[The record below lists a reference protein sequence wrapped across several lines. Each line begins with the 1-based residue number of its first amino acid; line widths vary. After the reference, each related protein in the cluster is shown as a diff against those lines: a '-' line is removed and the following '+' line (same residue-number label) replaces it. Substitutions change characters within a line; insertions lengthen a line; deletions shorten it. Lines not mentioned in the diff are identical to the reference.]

1 MQTHGIFNDSAL
13 RFIFSLIDV
22 QETMQE
28 LQLSKEKCTSA
39 WNEASKSIFL
49 LDEQSQKIDELC
61 DQMKELKANH
71 SMSLLPTPV
80 PVIAPSNANSFSQ
93 VITVRSIATAL
104 GVSVGAVYGYLDKGM
119 PRDDIKSA
127 VQWFL
132 KKKGNNM

>member
-28 LQLSKEKCTSA
+28 LALAKEKCTSA

-49 LDEQSQKIDELC
+49 LDEQSQKIEELC

-71 SMSLLPTPV
+71 STSLLPTPV
-80 PVIAPSNANSFSQ
+80 PVIAPSNAIASTESTGAISSAIVRLFVFVSF
-93 VITVRSIATAL
+93 L
-104 GVSVGAVYGYLDKGM
+104 
-119 PRDDIKSA
+119 
-127 VQWFL
+127 
-132 KKKGNNM
+132 